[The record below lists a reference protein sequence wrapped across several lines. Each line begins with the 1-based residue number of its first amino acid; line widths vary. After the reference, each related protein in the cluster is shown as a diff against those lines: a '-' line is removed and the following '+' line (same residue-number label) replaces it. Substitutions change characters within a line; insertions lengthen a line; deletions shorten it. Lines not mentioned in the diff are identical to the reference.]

1 MKTNIRET
9 QILPSPKGGYV
20 VRVLLRDAPMTEE
33 AMLQIAVTVHMPEKG
48 NPRLATIQQDVIRA
62 AANELIEV
70 LKTTFCA
77 RAAIDNRA

>member
-48 NPRLATIQQDVIRA
+48 NPRTLRQSNKMSFGLPPT
-62 AANELIEV
+62 N
-70 LKTTFCA
+70 
-77 RAAIDNRA
+77 